1 MANIKSSA
9 KRDEKSKELR
19 AKNRAEKTELK
30 TMIKKF
36 DAAVAE
42 GNKDAAADA
51 YKVAVKTVDRAAG
64 KGLLHKNNAG
74 ARTCAQKALQFAFM
88 PSTLVALSQ
97 CDMNAGDI
105 VSAILH
111 LNTVRNMQPSLLY
124 PKLYLMRMY
133 HAGKDADSAYK
144 MAQEILSTEVKVN
157 SEEAMHIRREAEYL
171 INKYQ
176 H

>member
-1 MANIKSSA
+1 MYFAIISKRDVNAQFFRRRCNQDMANIKSSA

-64 KGLLHKNNAG
+64 MGLLHKNNA
-74 ARTCAQKALQFAFM
+74 AHKKSALTQK
-88 PSTLVALSQ
+88 
-97 CDMNAGDI
+97 
-105 VSAILH
+105 
-111 LNTVRNMQPSLLY
+111 LNEM
-124 PKLYLMRMY
+124 
-133 HAGKDADSAYK
+133 
-144 MAQEILSTEVKVN
+144 
-157 SEEAMHIRREAEYL
+157 
-171 INKYQ
+171 
-176 H
+176 